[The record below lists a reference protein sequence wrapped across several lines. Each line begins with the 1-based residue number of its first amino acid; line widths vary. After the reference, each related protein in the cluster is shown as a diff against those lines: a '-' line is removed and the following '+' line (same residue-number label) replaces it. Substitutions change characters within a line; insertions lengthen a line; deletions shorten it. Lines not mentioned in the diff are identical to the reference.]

1 MLVRSQPLLHV
12 ALGESPRRHMR
23 ARRGS
28 EALDGGLRE
37 TQTQGL
43 AQSEILHEQIVPAF
57 VALLDDAPPLDAPA
71 EL

>member
-1 MLVRSQPLLHV
+1 
-12 ALGESPRRHMR
+12 MR